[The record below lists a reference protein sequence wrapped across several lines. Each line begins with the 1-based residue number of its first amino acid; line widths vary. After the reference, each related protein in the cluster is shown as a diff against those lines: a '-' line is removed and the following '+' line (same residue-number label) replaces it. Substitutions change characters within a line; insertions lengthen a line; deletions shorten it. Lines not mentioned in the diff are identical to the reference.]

1 MFGVGRERNIF
12 TDYFVNKNENGGVAC
27 FLHASATAVDGT
39 DMTSPQMLNKAL
51 EDTGVNWDIIIGNMP
66 SVEDNGILNL
76 YYPLYMNLGDET
88 VNRFGGMLNY
98 IHRKYHDLDVYYIS
112 NTTKSNY
119 EGVVSVRG
127 DLPLE
132 EWDPRNGKIRRLNS
146 AHTVIGGSD
155 YTEVELKL
163 DSASS
168 VFLVGNPGKNENPLK
183 LFFMNTQK

>member
-1 MFGVGRERNIF
+1 
-12 TDYFVNKNENGGVAC
+12 
-27 FLHASATAVDGT
+27 
-39 DMTSPQMLNKAL
+39 MLNKAL

-112 NTTKSNY
+112 NTTKSKY

-127 DLPLE
+127 DLTLE

-146 AHTVIGGSD
+146 THKVIGGSD

-168 VFLVGNPGKNENPLK
+168 VFLAGNPEKNENPLK